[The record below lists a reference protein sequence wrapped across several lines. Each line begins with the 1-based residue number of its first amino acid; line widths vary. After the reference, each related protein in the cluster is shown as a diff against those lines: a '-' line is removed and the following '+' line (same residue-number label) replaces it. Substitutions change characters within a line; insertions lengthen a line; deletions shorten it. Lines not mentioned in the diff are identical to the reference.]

1 VIVHQV
7 PCRFGEI
14 ATARPS
20 PSIIKSSP
28 SQPSS
33 QRRQQQQQQQWP
45 ASKPIRQTA
54 KFPRRR
60 TRTHTHTHTHTLVAE
75 RTTSDRGVVTS
86 KVASSASTHHAPALA
101 RAIPQQVLFF
111 RSANAR
117 RSFLATFRRPRAR
130 SLARSPRLPRL
141 GTRARFLGGS
151 HPMTTAACS
160 QLIARGSRQS
170 RHR

>member
-54 KFPRRR
+54 TFPRRR
-60 TRTHTHTHTHTLVAE
+60 THTHTLVAE